1 MTAEADRYEEC
12 AARLRR
18 AMVTQVPCAPV
29 RDLLA
34 GDDVS
39 GAYRVQQLNVAV
51 SGRRRV
57 GRKIGLTSEAVQRQ
71 LGVSSPDF
79 GTLLDDMVLSCD
91 GQVPADQLLQPKVEG
106 EIAMVLAAGLDG
118 PAPITAE
125 RARDAVA
132 YLVPAIEIVDSRIAG
147 WDISFVD
154 TVADNASS
162 GLAVLGAN
170 RTPLADLDLRPL
182 AMSLA
187 LNGTSASAGTGADCL
202 GDPLDALAW
211 LANAVRELGDPLLAG
226 EVVLTGAL
234 GPMVTVGAGDVV
246 DLEITGLGTARTIF
260 GRREETR

>member
-18 AMVTQVPCAPV
+18 ATVTQ
-29 RDLLA
+29 
-34 GDDVS
+34 
-39 GAYRVQQLNVAV
+39 
-51 SGRRRV
+51 
-57 GRKIGLTSEAVQRQ
+57 
-71 LGVSSPDF
+71 
-79 GTLLDDMVLSCD
+79 
-91 GQVPADQLLQPKVEG
+91 
-106 EIAMVLAAGLDG
+106 VLAAGLDG
-118 PAPITAE
+118 PAPI
-125 RARDAVA
+125 
-132 YLVPAIEIVDSRIAG
+132 
-147 WDISFVD
+147 
-154 TVADNASS
+154 NASS